1 MINNLGLKFISVAK
15 KNALKPAIL
24 FKNKSVTFK
33 QLDNLSNKLASWVIK
48 SKIPQY
54 SVVCLTSEKS
64 LFNFAMIVAL
74 IKLGVTYT
82 IIDQKSPIKRIKKIL
97 NIIRPSAVITNRSN
111 ERFFKNKK
119 INIFFEEDIKRFSK
133 KEINLDKYIQNVPSS
148 TLSYLMFTSGST
160 GFPKGVSISHSN
172 LIYFSEWCKNEFD
185 ISAKDRVTNLNPLFF
200 DNSVFDIYGGLFNGA
215 SIVPVSRVDTVNPSN
230 TVKILKKKR
239 ATTWFSVPSLI
250 TYYQK
255 FFLMN
260 KKNLPSIK
268 KIIFGGEGFPKK
280 NLKKLFV
287 SFSKKVSLFNV
298 YGPTECTCICSSYKI
313 SQKDFTTSEMQRY
326 APFGTNLARNFKYLI
341 LGNNNK
347 LINKKG
353 MVGEL
358 FIGGDLVGPGYYN
371 QPRETLNKF
380 IQCPLHSSYRD
391 IYYKSGD
398 LVYKDL
404 KNNKIYFSSRKD
416 NQIKF
421 HGYRIELDEIENNLS
436 LIKGIKECA
445 VTFGKKNST
454 EQITAWVV
462 SNLGVERI
470 LKSLSDSMPAYM
482 LPKNIIKLKNLPK
495 NSNGK
500 IDRMSLKRKYY
511 DR

>member
-250 TYYQK
+250 TYY
-255 FFLMN
+255 
-260 KKNLPSIK
+260 
-268 KIIFGGEGFPKK
+268 
-280 NLKKLFV
+280 
-287 SFSKKVSLFNV
+287 
-298 YGPTECTCICSSYKI
+298 
-313 SQKDFTTSEMQRY
+313 
-326 APFGTNLARNFKYLI
+326 
-341 LGNNNK
+341 
-347 LINKKG
+347 
-353 MVGEL
+353 
-358 FIGGDLVGPGYYN
+358 
-371 QPRETLNKF
+371 
-380 IQCPLHSSYRD
+380 H
-391 IYYKSGD
+391 
-398 LVYKDL
+398 
-404 KNNKIYFSSRKD
+404 
-416 NQIKF
+416 
-421 HGYRIELDEIENNLS
+421 
-436 LIKGIKECA
+436 
-445 VTFGKKNST
+445 
-454 EQITAWVV
+454 
-462 SNLGVERI
+462 
-470 LKSLSDSMPAYM
+470 
-482 LPKNIIKLKNLPK
+482 
-495 NSNGK
+495 
-500 IDRMSLKRKYY
+500 
-511 DR
+511 